1 MSTTVAFLKAH
12 VKNSITGDTFTGP
25 NQERKV
31 MPDCVTP
38 KNDELLDQ
46 DISIEEKTE
55 LVLSDP
61 KFGMFS
67 LFAYHLTSGHHSDAI
82 KRRNTVF
89 CTHIFSLVLA
99 LPILVFVTQWLMYV
113 AMLVYQIRSYNA
125 GFCPNTAEWEGK
137 LLMASISLF
146 YFIKSFFLWD
156 NIVDRT
162 HRQKMIPSTSYIV
175 MMDTFQEF
183 GFNLMVYLTNLW
195 VIFATD
201 DFMDMFFN
209 IIAMEFLMEMDN
221 EFQRAYFTYLPGV
234 AVDIYDNMF
243 VTYRENVLMVQQ
255 KTHDSWRFRCCKC
268 ATCVPFKLLIIM
280 FMLLPFICFFMIF
293 FGAICK

>member
-1 MSTTVAFLKAH
+1 MSTTVGFLKAH
-12 VKNSITGDTFTGP
+12 VKNSITEDTFTGP

-38 KNDELLDQ
+38 KNDTLLDENMTA
-46 DISIEEKTE
+46 EEKTE

-89 CTHIFSLVLA
+89 CSHIFSLVLA
-99 LPILVFVTQWLMYV
+99 LPILVFITQWLMYFS
-113 AMLVYQIRSYNA
+113 MLVYQIRSYNA
-125 GFCPNTAEWEGK
+125 GFCPNTADWEGK

-162 HRQKMIPSTSYIV
+162 HRKKMIPATTYIV
-175 MMDTFQEF
+175 MLDTFQEF
-183 GFNLMVYLTNLW
+183 GFNLLVYLTNLW
-195 VIFATD
+195 IIFATD

-234 AVDIYDNMF
+234 AVDIYDKMF
-243 VTYRENVLMVQQ
+243 VTYRENVMMVKQ
-255 KTHDSWRFRCCKC
+255 KTHDSRGFRCCKC
-268 ATCVPFKLLIIM
+268 LTCVPFKLLIIM
-280 FMLLPFICFFMIF
+280 FMLLPFICFAMIF
-293 FGAICK
+293 FGAVCK

>member
-1 MSTTVAFLKAH
+1 MTSTVGFLKAH
-12 VKNSITGDTFTGP
+12 VRNSITEDTFTGP
-25 NQERKV
+25 NQGRKV
-31 MPDCVTP
+31 MPDCITP
-38 KNDELLDQ
+38 KNEEFLQ
-46 DISIEEKTE
+46 EDISIEEKIE

-67 LFAYHLTSGHHSDAI
+67 LFAYHVTSGHHNDAI

-89 CTHIFSLVLA
+89 CSHIFSLVLA
-99 LPILVFVTQWLMYV
+99 LPILVFTTQWLMYYAMV
-113 AMLVYQIRSYNA
+113 AYQNRSYDA
-125 GFCPNTAEWEGK
+125 GICPNTAQWEEK

-162 HRQKMIPSTSYIV
+162 HRKKMIPSTSYIV

-195 VIFATD
+195 VIFAEE

-221 EFQRAYFTYLPGV
+221 EFQRAYFAYLPGV
-234 AVDIYDNMF
+234 AVDIYDKHF
-243 VTYRENVLMVQQ
+243 VTYRENVILVKQ
-255 KTHDSWRFRCCKC
+255 KTHDSSNFRCCKRI
-268 ATCVPFKLLIIM
+268 TWIPFKLLILM
-280 FMLLPFICFFMIF
+280 FMLLPLICFFMIF

>member
-1 MSTTVAFLKAH
+1 MTTTVGFLKAH

-25 NQERKV
+25 DQERKV
-31 MPDCVTP
+31 MPDCMTP
-38 KNDELLDQ
+38 KNDELLGEPL
-46 DISIEEKTE
+46 SIEEKAE

-89 CTHIFSLVLA
+89 CSHIFSLVLA
-99 LPILVFVTQWLMYV
+99 LPLLVFVTQWLMYF
-113 AMLVYQIRSYNA
+113 AMLAYQIRSYDA
-125 GFCPNTAEWEGK
+125 GVCPNAAQWEGK

-162 HRQKMIPSTSYIV
+162 HRTKMIPSTSYIV

-195 VIFATD
+195 VIFAEK

-234 AVDIYDNMF
+234 AVDIYDKMF
-243 VTYRENVLMVQQ
+243 VTYRENVIMVKQ
-255 KTHDSWRFRCCKC
+255 KSHDSWRFRCCKRI
-268 ATCVPFKLLIIM
+268 TWVPFKLLI
-280 FMLLPFICFFMIF
+280 FLFLLMPFICFFMIF